1 MKKNLLLVTAIL
13 FCLTVQLMAQ
23 CTPDQ
28 TITKPLIP
36 DSATGLPHAV
46 VGTPYASTIFLK
58 TPGSAMYQ
66 GIPVTIDSLKIMSV
80 TGLPTGF
87 SYVCNTPNSSWPGN
101 SFGCILL
108 TGNPAQGQQ
117 NTTSPITV
125 NIRIFGVFMGFATSV
140 DQPNNSY
147 KIIIDAPQGL
157 SDISTN
163 KFSLDQNMPNPFTS
177 ETNIDYTV
185 TKNGP
190 VSFKVFNMLGKEVF
204 STSIRSETGR
214 NTYTFKPVNLG
225 PGIYMYSIGSGSNTL
240 VKRMIIGN

>member
-1 MKKNLLLVTAIL
+1 
-13 FCLTVQLMAQ
+13 MAQ

-46 VGTPYASTIFLK
+46 AGTPYATTIFLK
-58 TPGSAMYQ
+58 TPGSAMYN
-66 GIPVTIDSLKIMSV
+66 GIQVTIDSLQILGV
-80 TGLPTGF
+80 TGLPSGF
-87 SYVCNTPNSSWPGN
+87 TYACNTPTSTWKGN
-101 SFGCILL
+101 SFGCIQL
-108 TGNPAQGQQ
+108 TGNPTQGQQ
-117 NTTSPITV
+117 NTTNPITV
-125 NIRIFGVFMGFATSV
+125 NIRVYGVFLATSIYV
-140 DQPNNSY
+140 DQANNSY
-147 KIIIDAPQGL
+147 KIIIDAPQGIA
-157 SDISTN
+157 DISTN

-204 STSIRSETGR
+204 STSIRSEAGR